1 MEERAMPTWTASR
14 ILMVES
20 AAVSGYLVF
29 GMCPPVEGKR
39 GAQIQQTV
47 LVDERGNEIL
57 TWAETG
63 NPVAQAC

>member
-1 MEERAMPTWTASR
+1 
-14 ILMVES
+14 MVES
-20 AAVSGYLVF
+20 AAVSGYLVS
-29 GMCPPVEGKR
+29 GMCPLVEGKR
-39 GAQIQQTV
+39 GEQIQQTV

>member
-1 MEERAMPTWTASR
+1 MEEHALPTRTASH

-20 AAVSGYLVF
+20 AAVSGYLVS
-29 GMCPPVEGKR
+29 GMCPLVEGKR
-39 GAQIQQTV
+39 GEQIQQTV